1 MSGIYDEPELYEL
14 ACAYRDVGGDV
25 DALERWY
32 LRHATLPG
40 PDGGGPGSVLEL
52 AAGPA
57 DHSLEL
63 ARRGVRAVALD
74 LSPAMCA
81 RARDKARREG
91 LALEVVHADMRDFAL
106 PQRFGLVITM
116 LNSVCHLMDLDD
128 LVAHLRAA
136 AAHTAPGGLY
146 IMELAHPADVLTME
160 PRTSSEWD
168 SDLGARQ
175 VHVRWGGGDD
185 AIDPVTQ
192 VTREHVLITV
202 RDGEGSRTLADW
214 CRTGSGP
221 APRSPRPSGWRAA
234 HRGRVLR
241 RLRGRGECVRAGGV
255 AHDHRPAP
263 RVARAGRSPAP
274 SARPRP
280 SARPAPFRASTR
292 ARRPPGARPRQAV
305 RRWGSGSAAARRCR
319 PADGA
324 SRPAP

>member
-1 MSGIYDEPELYEL
+1 MPQEPPGGLDKDSGSVSGFRHNDRVSGIYDEPELYEL
-14 ACAYRDVGGDV
+14 ACAYRDVRGEV

-32 LRHATLPG
+32 LRHATPASPEG
-40 PDGGGPGSVLEL
+40 DVPGSVLEL

-57 DHSLEL
+57 EHSLEL
-63 ARRGVRAVALD
+63 ARRGVRAAALD

-106 PQRFGLVITM
+106 PQRFSLLITM
-116 LNSVCHLMDLDD
+116 LNSLCHLMDLDD

-146 IMELAHPADVLTME
+146 IMELAHPADFLTMV

-175 VHVRWGGGDD
+175 VHVRWGGADD

-202 RDGEGSRTLADW
+202 RDGGGSRTLADVVPNRFW
-214 CRTGSGP
+214 TGTEVAAAVRLAGGFTEAACYGDFAGDVSVS
-221 APRSPRPSGWRAA
+221 APEAWRMII
-234 HRGRVLR
+234 VLR
-241 RLRGRGECVRAGGV
+241 R
-255 AHDHRPAP
+255 D
-263 RVARAGRSPAP
+263 
-274 SARPRP
+274 
-280 SARPAPFRASTR
+280 
-292 ARRPPGARPRQAV
+292 
-305 RRWGSGSAAARRCR
+305 
-319 PADGA
+319 
-324 SRPAP
+324 

>member
-1 MSGIYDEPELYEL
+1 MPQEPPGRLDKDSGSVTGFRHNDRVSGIYDEPELYEL
-14 ACAYRDVGGDV
+14 ACAYRDVRGDV

-116 LNSVCHLMDLDD
+116 LNSVCHLMGLDD

-136 AAHTAPGGLY
+136 AAHTTPGGLY
-146 IMELAHPADVLTME
+146 IMELAHPADVLTMM

-202 RDGEGSRTLADW
+202 RDGAGSRTLADVVPNRFW
-214 CRTGSGP
+214 TGTEVTAAVRLAGGFTVAACYGDFADGVSVS
-221 APRSPRPSGWRAA
+221 APEAWRMII
-234 HRGRVLR
+234 VLR
-241 RLRGRGECVRAGGV
+241 RE
-255 AHDHRPAP
+255 
-263 RVARAGRSPAP
+263 
-274 SARPRP
+274 
-280 SARPAPFRASTR
+280 
-292 ARRPPGARPRQAV
+292 
-305 RRWGSGSAAARRCR
+305 
-319 PADGA
+319 
-324 SRPAP
+324 